1 MPGDFNRKLWDMGRK
16 IEDNIKPTLNE
27 VFECNFERSNDIFD
41 IFDFSDQNK
50 KILCEV
56 KGRNIKSDR
65 YKETIVSY
73 NKVQEA
79 YRKIDEGW
87 RVFFIFVFTD
97 KSMFVELKDDLL
109 WQVKLTGTYGIQHS
123 LIPVSSLLPLVPLDL
138 QQEED
143 LLEEQEEQQEEKLF
157 LPSIL

>member
-41 IFDFSDQNK
+41 LFDFADDNK

-56 KGRNIKSDR
+56 KGRNIKSDK

-123 LIPVSSLLPLVPLDL
+123 LIPVSSLRVLVPE
-138 QQEED
+138 QEED
-143 LLEEQEEQQEEKLF
+143 VEA
-157 LPSIL
+157 

>member
-143 LLEEQEEQQEEKLF
+143 LLEEEEQQEEKLF

>member
-16 IEDNIKPTLNE
+16 IEDNIKPTLDE
-27 VFECNFERSNDIFD
+27 VFNCSFERSNDIFD
-41 IFDFSDQNK
+41 IFDFTDK
-50 KILCEV
+50 EKRILCEV
-56 KGRNIKSDR
+56 KGRNIKSDKF
-65 YKETIVSY
+65 KETIVSY

-123 LIPVSSLLPLVPLDL
+123 LIPVSSLLPLV
-138 QQEED
+138 QQDED
-143 LLEEQEEQQEEKLF
+143 CLEELESEQDQVV
-157 LPSIL
+157 

>member
-1 MPGDFNRKLWDMGRK
+1 MGRK

>member
-16 IEDNIKPTLNE
+16 IEDNIKPTLNQ

-41 IFDFSDQNK
+41 LFDFADDNK

-56 KGRNIKSDR
+56 KGRNIKSDKF
-65 YKETIVSY
+65 KETIVSY

-123 LIPVSSLLPLVPLDL
+123 LIPVSSLRVLVP
-138 QQEED
+138 EED
-143 LLEEQEEQQEEKLF
+143 VEECYR
-157 LPSIL
+157 

>member
-123 LIPVSSLLPLVPLDL
+123 LIPVSSLLPLVQAPLDL
-138 QQEED
+138 QQEE
-143 LLEEQEEQQEEKLF
+143 EQEKQEDKLF